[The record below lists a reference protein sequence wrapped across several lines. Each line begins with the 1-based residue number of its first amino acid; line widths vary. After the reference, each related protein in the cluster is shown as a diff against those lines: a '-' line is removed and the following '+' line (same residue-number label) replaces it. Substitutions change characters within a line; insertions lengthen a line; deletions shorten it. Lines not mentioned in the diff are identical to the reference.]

1 MKRQLLMGAAVL
13 AAVSIGTVWGDS
25 DEHTKRFDSQESAF
39 LRDAAQTDVFEERLG
54 QYAADHASM
63 DETKQLGR
71 QMASDHEA
79 DLKNIEQLA
88 SDHGMDLK
96 KRDND
101 LSPQQKETYDHLT
114 AKSGMAFD
122 KDYTKLALAEHN
134 RLIPLYMRE
143 KDLAADVSVREYAD
157 KALEML
163 RRHKDMASQA
173 EKDAWK

>member
-1 MKRQLLMGAAVL
+1 MKRRVLMGAAVL

-39 LRDAAQTDVFEERLG
+39 LRDAAQTDVFEQRLG

-63 DETKQLGR
+63 DETKDLGR
-71 QMASDHEA
+71 RLARDHEA

-96 KRDND
+96 RRDND
-101 LSPQQKETYDHLT
+101 LSPQQKETYDRLT

-122 KDYTKLALAEHN
+122 KDYTKAELAEHN
-134 RLIPLYMRE
+134 RIIGLYRRE
-143 KDLAADVSVREYAD
+143 KDMAADVSVRDYAGQ
-157 KALEML
+157 ALDML
-163 RRHKDMASQA
+163 KHHKDLATQA
-173 EKDAWK
+173 ERDAWK